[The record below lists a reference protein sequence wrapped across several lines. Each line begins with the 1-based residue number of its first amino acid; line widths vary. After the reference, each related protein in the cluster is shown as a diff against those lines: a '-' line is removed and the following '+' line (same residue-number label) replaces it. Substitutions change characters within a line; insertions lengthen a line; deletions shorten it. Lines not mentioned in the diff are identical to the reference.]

1 MPAFLLDVLC
11 PGVSAAAPCE
21 YSSDI
26 QGDAAFIDSREGKCQ
41 MCRVLAGGPHDR
53 DKLGLQLANLFRLDP
68 DVFEDARLALRE
80 VSGEI
85 WRSASHCSMARVLS
99 SSRPASQRGQ
109 EVMRA
114 DALASAT
121 LRLTPAQGVIEEI
134 AASMSSD
141 TCVVVA
147 LSSLRRFPIEV
158 KVAILAMACS
168 DARLLFTDL
177 CRVKSSCYHVFDQPL
192 FVPHYEW
199 RTSLSEDYD
208 ETLVAKLARIYSSL
222 LASHGRVVEELLGA
236 SVQHR
241 RALARLGYGAWPA
254 RTQLALRLTALAR
267 RMRALT
273 GEPVCTSPVRC
284 VLPANRRACESDG
297 AG

>member
-26 QGDAAFIDSREGKCQ
+26 QGDASFIDSRQGRCQ
-41 MCRVLAGGPHDR
+41 ICSVLSGGPHDR

-121 LRLTPAQGVIEEI
+121 LRLAPAQGAIEEI
-134 AASMSSD
+134 AANMSSD

-168 DARLLFTDL
+168 DARFLFTNV
-177 CRVKSSCYHVFDQPL
+177 CRVKSFCYHVFDQPL

-199 RTSLSEDYD
+199 RTSLSEEYD

-273 GEPVCTSPVRC
+273 GEPVCAPPVRC
-284 VLPANRRACESDG
+284 ELPANRRACESDG

>member
-21 YSSDI
+21 HSSDI

-80 VSGEI
+80 VSEEI

-147 LSSLRRFPIEV
+147 LSS
-158 KVAILAMACS
+158 LAMACS

-273 GEPVCTSPVRC
+273 GEPVCMPRVRC

>member
-26 QGDAAFIDSREGKCQ
+26 QGDASFIDSREGRCQ
-41 MCRVLAGGPHDR
+41 MCRVLAGDQHDR

-80 VSGEI
+80 VSEEI

-99 SSRPASQRGQ
+99 SSRPASRRGR

-121 LRLTPAQGVIEEI
+121 LRLTPAQGAIEES

-141 TCVVVA
+141 TSVVVA
-147 LSSLRRFPIEV
+147 LSSLRRFPVEV

-192 FVPHYEW
+192 FVPDYGW
-199 RTSLSEDYD
+199 RTSLGEEYD
-208 ETLVAKLARIYSSL
+208 ETIVAKLARIYSSL
-222 LASHGRVVEELLGA
+222 LASHGRVVEELFGA
-236 SVQHR
+236 LVQHR
-241 RALARLGYGAWPA
+241 RALARLGCSAWPA
-254 RTQLALRLTALAR
+254 RAQMALRLTALAR

-273 GEPVCTSPVRC
+273 GEPVCTPPVRC